1 MQHVATNVLCC
12 VQTAGGSGGIST
24 VQVKGGNAGWIGL
37 KNKYGGMWE
46 LDTQPELPLD
56 VRVVADS
63 GQEVGHSCLWYHT
76 VLHLQGSGLCF
87 CMRHIREVLQTL
99 QRMPSPCVGRVF

>member
-1 MQHVATNVLCC
+1 M
-12 VQTAGGSGGIST
+12 QTAGGSGGIST

-56 VRVVADS
+56 LRVVADS
-63 GQEVGHSCLWYHT
+63 GQEVGHSCMWYHA
-76 VLHLQGSGLCF
+76 VLDLQGSGLCF
-87 CMRHIREVLQTL
+87 CMRHTRGVADSAADAISLCR
-99 QRMPSPCVGRVF
+99 